1 MLFFCKRKAGDLEVV
16 IVVVQHRKRSFVSP
30 ADCVMLLVYI
40 YIFIFNTDETPN
52 YFILITSC
60 GKSCVIYYVAKAI
73 VIFSRTGV

>member
-40 YIFIFNTDETPN
+40 FLFLTPMKHQTIS
-52 YFILITSC
+52 F
-60 GKSCVIYYVAKAI
+60 
-73 VIFSRTGV
+73 